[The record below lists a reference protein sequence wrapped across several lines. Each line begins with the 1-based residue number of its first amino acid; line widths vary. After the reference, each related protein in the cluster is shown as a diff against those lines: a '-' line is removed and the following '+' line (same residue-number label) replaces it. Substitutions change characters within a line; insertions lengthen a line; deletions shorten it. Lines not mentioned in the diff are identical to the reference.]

1 MRLKVVS
8 PLAAAAEFARAA
20 TVSLAAALSSAAAA
34 PIAVVGPLAGTFA
47 LGVALSGCATMG
59 VRSAVD
65 LTVEVEEETPG
76 SALVYIDEQY
86 IGTLRAVEV
95 RGLRLPEGEHRISI
109 EKTGYFPYDTVVVSD
124 LKPIH
129 LKVRLLRLPE

>member
-1 MRLKVVS
+1 
-8 PLAAAAEFARAA
+8 
-20 TVSLAAALSSAAAA
+20 
-34 PIAVVGPLAGTFA
+34 
-47 LGVALSGCATMG
+47 MG

-65 LTVEVEEETPG
+65 LTVEVEDGTPG

-86 IGTLRAVEV
+86 IGTLAAVRA
-95 RGLRLPEGEHRISI
+95 RGLRLPEGEHRVSV
-109 EKTGYFPYDTVVVSD
+109 EKTGYFPYDAVVVSD

>member
-1 MRLKVVS
+1 
-8 PLAAAAEFARAA
+8 
-20 TVSLAAALSSAAAA
+20 
-34 PIAVVGPLAGTFA
+34 
-47 LGVALSGCATMG
+47 MG

-65 LTVEVEEETPG
+65 FTVEVAEGTPG
-76 SALVYIDEQY
+76 SALVYIDEHY
-86 IGTLRAVEV
+86 IGTLGAVQA
-95 RGLRLPEGEHRISI
+95 RGLRLPEGEHRISV

>member
-1 MRLKVVS
+1 MKINVASFV
-8 PLAAAAEFARAA
+8 PTFAADLTRAA
-20 TVSLAAALSSAAAA
+20 VLRLAVALRRATVL
-34 PIAVVGPLAGTFA
+34 PLAGTLL
-47 LGVALSGCATMG
+47 LGSSQSGCATMG

-65 LTVEVEEETPG
+65 LTVEVEDGTPG
-76 SALVYIDEQY
+76 SALVYVDEQY

-109 EKTGYFPYDTVVVSD
+109 EKTGYFPYDTIVVSD